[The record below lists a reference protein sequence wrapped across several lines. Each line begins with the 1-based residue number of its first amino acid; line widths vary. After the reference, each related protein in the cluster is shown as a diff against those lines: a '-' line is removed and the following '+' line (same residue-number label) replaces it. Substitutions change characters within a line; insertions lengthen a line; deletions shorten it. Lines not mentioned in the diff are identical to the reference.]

1 MTPSPP
7 TVRTDFYLDLTCVH
21 SYIGFT
27 RFERAARAVR
37 STGVPVA
44 VVFHPYQVAPDATE
58 QGEPLSD
65 RHARDFGDKAAAM
78 TRQMALVAA
87 DDGLELNFDRAVFVN
102 TLRAHALVAQ
112 AAGQDR
118 AEATVERLFRAY
130 FTDGLNIA
138 DPRVLRDLATES
150 GTDPDRS
157 PVAPDGVLGALAV
170 TAEHG
175 VNSVPR
181 VEAGGRAPLVGARDE
196 RDYREA
202 LTAAAEAARA
212 AVS

>member
-1 MTPSPP
+1 MTPAPT
-7 TVRTDFYLDLTCVH
+7 TVRTDFFLDLTCVH

-37 STGVPVA
+37 STGVPVD
-44 VVFHPYQVAPDATE
+44 VVFHPHQVAPDATE
-58 QGEPLSD
+58 RGEPLSD

-78 TRQMALVAA
+78 TRRMALVAA
-87 DDGLELNFDRAVFVN
+87 DDGLELHFERAVFVN

-138 DPRVLRDLATES
+138 DPAVLRDLAAES
-150 GTDPDRS
+150 GVDPDRS
-157 PVAPDGVLGALAV
+157 PVAPDDVRAALAAG
-170 TAEHG
+170 AEHG
-175 VNSVPR
+175 VTAVPR
-181 VEAGGRAPLVGARDE
+181 VEVGGQEPLVGAHDE
-196 RDYREA
+196 REYGEA
-202 LTAAAEAARA
+202 LSAAAEAART
-212 AVS
+212 AVP